1 MMDKV
6 LVANRGEIALRI
18 IRACR
23 ELGVTSVAVYS
34 DADVEGLHVRHA
46 DEAVNIGRPP
56 AGKSYLDVGAIIEAA
71 RVTGADGSIPATV
84 SWPRTR
90 ISRRH
95 AGMRGWSSSGLRPR
109 PSRRWATNPRRGGWP
124 KRPTCLWCPA
134 DLASG

>member
-71 RVTGADGSIPATV
+71 RVTDAAGEPRPSPTTRTTPATA
-84 SWPRTR
+84 SPSPAAPRQEPR
-90 ISRRH
+90 S
-95 AGMRGWSSSGLRPR
+95 R